1 MSLLPIFGDFAP
13 KLRST
18 LLTLSRTNCCCIS
31 ILTDKNF
38 GGSLND
44 LLVAKKITKKP
55 IIRKDFIINH
65 KQIEE
70 SKYYGADAILLIA
83 KILTKK
89 KLTELYNYSLELG
102 LDVLIEIENKNE
114 LKKHLK

>member
-1 MSLLPIFGDFAP
+1 MSKFKETKFLQHVISDYY
-13 KLRST
+13 KSNT
-18 LLTLSRTNCCCIS
+18 CCIS

-44 LLVAKKITKKP
+44 LITARKITSKP
-55 IIRKDFIINH
+55 IIRKDFIINQ

-83 KILTKK
+83 KILTRKNLPRF
-89 KLTELYNYSLELG
+89 LTQ
-102 LDVLIEIENKNE
+102 
-114 LKKHLK
+114 